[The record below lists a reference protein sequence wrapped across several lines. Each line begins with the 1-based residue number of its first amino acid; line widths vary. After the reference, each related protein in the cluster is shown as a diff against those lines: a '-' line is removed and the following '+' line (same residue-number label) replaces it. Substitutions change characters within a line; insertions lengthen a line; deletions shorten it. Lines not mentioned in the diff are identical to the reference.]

1 MIENEI
7 PADGLSL
14 TRSQSTPRELESIYR
29 TRFDRFHS
37 VATAITGD
45 PERGRD
51 AVQEAFANALAH
63 RTEPRHHEALEA
75 WLWQT
80 VINAARDERRRAN
93 RRRSREDHGGDAE
106 AIPAAPP
113 ADRGDRS
120 AASSPGCLSGNG
132 SHFSYGTT
140 RISTTRLSRRH
151 SQSVSVPSV
160 PRSTTPTRRFEPC
173 WRNRERQ

>member
-113 ADRGDRS
+113 ADRGDQIRS
-120 AASSPGCLSGNG
+120 LISSLP
-132 SHFSYGTT
+132 
-140 RISTTRLSRRH
+140 
-151 SQSVSVPSV
+151 
-160 PRSTTPTRRFEPC
+160 
-173 WRNRERQ
+173 ERQRLALFLRYYADLDYAAIAEALSIRLGTVGPTLNHAHAALRTLLEES